1 MEHVSTFNNFTTP
14 LEKLPI
20 ATVLNRIKSGKYKA
34 EIHQIRIAKAEGREE
49 EASQLKR
56 KLPAFTPSAVYT
68 NRRKSDSLE
77 TYTKLIILDIDK
89 LERDTLYHCIQKT
102 NDDAHTL
109 ASFISPSGT
118 GLKIIARVDTD
129 KELHKKA
136 FLQVQAYYENLL
148 EIEVDKSGKDISR
161 LCYYSYDPHLYYN
174 PVSISFNINPT
185 DIQMEM
191 RENKAY
197 DKLYLGAVRFTLNRE
212 QYIEGN
218 RNNFVYQLAC
228 NCNRKGIP
236 QNLAESFILT
246 DYDYNS
252 DEVYAA
258 IKSAYQNSN
267 EYASDKFKKKESKSN
282 TGEKETKH
290 RQTNVQILDK
300 LETYLLNKYKFRF
313 NIISQKIEWKPSADR
328 PFQPMNDFQENSIL
342 RDLLKN
348 GINCSQS
355 LLRFILKSDFCRVY
369 NPFEE
374 YFYAL
379 PEHDGEEYINQLA
392 DTITTSDQEL
402 WRVCFKKWLVA
413 MVACSLHEDAINH
426 TVIVFTGKQGLG
438 KTTWIEALLPEQLR
452 CYLFSG
458 TINPNNKDTLIHLSE
473 CMLINLDELENLNKS
488 EIGAL
493 KELITKS
500 NIRMRRAYGHH
511 AESMPRRASFAGS
524 VNSAQFLNDSTGSRR
539 FLCFEVDN
547 IEYQHQIDIDK
558 VMAQALSLFT
568 EGYQYWF
575 DRNEILQI
583 NLNNESYEIRS
594 LEEELLLSNFEP
606 CEKEE
611 ASFNISTSELASKI
625 SFANGINVNNGT
637 IRRLGLALVRNKF
650 LRHKKQGRYVWAVK
664 ELLFNQ
670 NIQGYHKL

>member
-1 MEHVSTFNNFTTP
+1 MEHLSTFNNFTTP
-14 LEKLPI
+14 VETLPI
-20 ATVLNRIKSGKYKA
+20 ATVLNRIKSEKYKD
-34 EIHQIRIAKAEGREE
+34 EIHKIRIAKAEGDEDL
-49 EASQLKR
+49 ASELKR
-56 KLPAFTPSAVYT
+56 KLPAFTPSAVYSK
-68 NRRKSDSLE
+68 RRKSEQLE
-77 TYTKLIILDIDK
+77 SYTKLIILDIDK
-89 LERDTLYHCIQKT
+89 LDRDTLYDCNQKT

-118 GLKIIARVDTD
+118 GLKIIVRVDTD

-148 EIEVDKSGKDISR
+148 GIEVDKSGKDISR
-161 LCYYSYDPHLYYN
+161 FCYFSYDPHLHYN
-174 PVSISFNINPT
+174 PIAIAFNINPT
-185 DIQMEM
+185 DIQLEIK
-191 RENKAY
+191 ENKSY
-197 DKLYLGAVRFTLNRE
+197 DKLYVGAVKFTMNRE

-252 DEVYAA
+252 EEVYSA
-258 IKSAYQNSN
+258 IKSAYQNSQDHG
-267 EYASDKFKKKESKSN
+267 ADKFKKQHANSSEP
-282 TGEKETKH
+282 EKETKH
-290 RQTNVQILDK
+290 RQTNAQLIDRV
-300 LETYLLNKYKFRF
+300 EEYLVGKYKFRF
-313 NIISQKIEWKPSADR
+313 NAITQKIEWQPSQAS
-328 PFQPMNDFQENSIL
+328 PFQAMNDFQENSIL

-355 LLRFILKSDFCRVY
+355 LLRFILKSDFCRMY

-379 PEHDGEEYINQLA
+379 PEHNGEEYINTLA

-402 WRVCFKKWLVA
+402 WRLCFKKWLVA
-413 MVACSLHEDAINH
+413 MVACALHEDATNH

-438 KTTWIEALLPEQLR
+438 KTTWIESLLPKQLKN
-452 CYLFSG
+452 YLFSG

-488 EIGAL
+488 EIGTL

-500 NIRMRRAYGHH
+500 SIRMRRAYGHH
-511 AESMPRRASFAGS
+511 AESIPRRASFAGS

-539 FLCFEVDN
+539 FLCFEVN
-547 IEYQHQIDIDK
+547 EIQYQHKINIDL
-558 VMAQALSLFT
+558 VMAQALWMFNQ
-568 EGYQYWF
+568 GYQYWF
-575 DRNEILQI
+575 DRTEILQI

-594 LEEELLLSNFEP
+594 LEEELLLSAFEP
-606 CEKEE
+606 CERET
-611 ASFNISTSELASKI
+611 ASFSISTSELAAKI
-625 SFANGINVNNGT
+625 SMANGINVNNGT
-637 IRRLGLALVRNKF
+637 IRRLGQALTRNNF
-650 LRHKKQGRYVWAVK
+650 LRHKKKGRYVWAVK
-664 ELLFNQ
+664 EVFYSN
-670 NIQGYHKL
+670 NPTKF